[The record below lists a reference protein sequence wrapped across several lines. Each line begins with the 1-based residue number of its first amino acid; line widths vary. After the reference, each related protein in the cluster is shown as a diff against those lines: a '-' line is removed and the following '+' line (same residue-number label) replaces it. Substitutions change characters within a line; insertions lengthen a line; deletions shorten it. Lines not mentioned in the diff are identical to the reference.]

1 MNNLGAYKELFEI
14 YSTDIQKNTKLI
26 IALSIFIGINLLV
39 TILNIIS
46 QHVLRTK
53 DKKIFSFT
61 IREKKRVEHFECVY
75 QKFDDL
81 TFFDG
86 RQDNPTFLTKIQEL
100 QKYITHHKLYFNKKE
115 LKLMNDYSDYFTT
128 VLSDHRKKD
137 YQLEFSHFEKLQKA
151 FNK

>member
-1 MNNLGAYKELFEI
+1 MNNLGAYKDLFEI
-14 YSTDIQKNTKLI
+14 YSTDLQQNTKLI
-26 IALSIFIGINLLV
+26 ITLTIFIGINLLV

-46 QHVLRTK
+46 QQVLKTK

-61 IREKKRVEHFECVY
+61 IREKKRIKHFEYVY

-86 RQDNPTFLTKIQEL
+86 RQNNDSFLSNIQGL

-115 LKLMNDYSDYFTT
+115 LTLMNDYSDYFTII
-128 VLSDHRKKD
+128 LSDHRKKD
-137 YQLEFSHFEKLQKA
+137 FQLEFSHAEKLQKA
-151 FNK
+151 FT